1 MDVNKL
7 AGWCLITLAAVNA
20 LHEVFIRYRDAG
32 TPGFG
37 YAFVTALFFTA
48 GAVLL
53 ILKPIRHG
61 RKPKGPS
68 TRSRLK
74 TLED

>member
-7 AGWCLITLAAVNA
+7 AGWCLITLGVVNV
-20 LHEVFIRYRDAG
+20 LHEIFIRYRDAA
-32 TPGFG
+32 TPGIG

-53 ILKPIRHG
+53 ILKPIRSG
-61 RKPKGPS
+61 RKPNGPS
-68 TRSRLK
+68 TTRDRI
-74 TLED
+74 